1 MLASLERKIMEL
13 TKDAKVVH
21 MTQFLDTFINNHS
34 IEFIQNT
41 VRDLVNRDILI
52 MKQNP
57 VNHDWYYSPGFM
69 LESSLNKTQD

>member
-1 MLASLERKIMEL
+1 MLTPLELKIVEL
-13 TKDAKVVH
+13 TKGAKVVH
-21 MTQFLDTFINNHS
+21 MTQFLETFNSHS

-41 VRDLVNRDILI
+41 VRDLVNREILI

-69 LESSLNKTQD
+69 LEHALNNP

>member
-1 MLASLERKIMEL
+1 MLSPLELKIIEL
-13 TKDAKVVH
+13 TKGAKVVH
-21 MTQFLDTFINNHS
+21 MTQFLETFNSHS

-41 VRDLVNRDILI
+41 VRDLVNREILI

-69 LESSLNKTQD
+69 LEQVLNNS